1 MATIKLRPAAGGDAT
16 SVSLERA
23 DQKHG
28 VSHYAVIDGKRQP
41 VELELLGTG
50 EGWLRVGGR
59 VQPFFCH
66 REGDQLQL
74 WLAGRVHA
82 VEIVHDTPQRASA
95 EAGAPRSEVL
105 TAPMPGAVLRVLATA
120 GKRFK
125 AHEPLV
131 IMESMKMELTLSL
144 PHAGRVRKVAC
155 EVGELVELGAVL
167 VELEEEAA
175 ALAAAA
181 HA

>member
-1 MATIKLRPAAGGDAT
+1 MATIKLRPAAGGDPT
-16 SVSLERA
+16 SVALERV
-23 DQKHG
+23 DQKLG
-28 VSHYAVIDGKRQP
+28 VSHYAIIDGKRQA

-82 VEIVHDTPQRASA
+82 VEIVHDTPQRASV
-95 EAGAPRSEVL
+95 EEGAPRSEAL
-105 TAPMPGAVLRVLATA
+105 TAPMPGAVLKVLAA
-120 GKRFK
+120 PGKCFK
-125 AHEPLV
+125 AHQPLV

-144 PHAGRVRKVAC
+144 PHAGRVRKLSC
-155 EVGELVELGAVL
+155 EEGELVEMGAVL
-167 VELEEEAA
+167 VEIEDPRCI
-175 ALAAAA
+175 AAAA

>member
-1 MATIKLRPAAGGDAT
+1 MATIKLRPAAGGAAT

-23 DQKHG
+23 DQKRG
-28 VSHYAVIDGKRQP
+28 TSHIAEINGRRQS

-59 VQPFFCH
+59 VHPFFCH
-66 REGDQLQL
+66 REGDRLQL

-82 VEIVHDTPQRASA
+82 VEIVKDTPQRASA
-95 EAGAPRSEVL
+95 ETGAPRSASL
-105 TAPMPGAVLRVLATA
+105 TAPMPGAVLKVLTA
-120 GKRFK
+120 PGRRFK

-144 PHAGRVRKVAC
+144 PHAGRVGKLSC

-175 ALAAAA
+175 AAAA

>member
-1 MATIKLRPAAGGDAT
+1 MATIKLRPAGGGEAI
-16 SVSLERA
+16 SVNLERA
-23 DQKHG
+23 DQKPG
-28 VSHYAVIDGKRQP
+28 TSHFALIDNRRQP

-59 VQPFFCH
+59 VHPFFCH
-66 REGDQLQL
+66 REGDHLQL

-95 EAGAPRSEVL
+95 EAGAPRSEAL
-105 TAPMPGAVLRVLATA
+105 TAPMPGAVLKVLATP
-120 GKRFK
+120 GKCFK
-125 AHEPLV
+125 AHQPLV

-144 PHAGRVRKVAC
+144 PHSGRVRKLSC
-155 EVGELVELGAVL
+155 EPGELVDMGAVL
-167 VELEEEAA
+167 VEIDDPRCVV
-175 ALAAAA
+175 AAA